1 MIKRVRNLQ
10 PGQEFIL
17 NRTGQRFKFIRRDRK
32 SPSGTIYVVKEVNQ
46 DRESRLH
53 HSCHIEITE
62 SGCRQ

>member
-17 NRTGQRFKFIRRDRK
+17 NRTGQRFKFIRRDHK
-32 SPSGTIYVVKEVNQ
+32 SPSGTIYVVQEFNR

-53 HSCHIEITE
+53 HSCHVEIL
-62 SGCRQ
+62 C